1 MSNSIE
7 TEIIQYEARL
17 REAMLQ
23 SDVKALDELLAPELI
38 FTTHLGELVT
48 KKDDLEGHRSRTLA
62 IESLTPLEQT
72 IRIVGNVAIVLARVQ
87 IVGTYAGVP
96 SEEDL
101 RFTRVW
107 ASTSDGSWQVVV
119 AHSCVVA

>member
-48 KKDDLEGHRSRTLA
+48 KQDDLKGHSSGALA
-62 IESLTPLEQT
+62 IKSLTPLEQT
-72 IRIVGNVAIVLARVQ
+72 IRLVGNVAIVLARVYL
-87 IVGTYAGVP
+87 VGTYAGMP
-96 SEEDL
+96 SEADL

-107 ASTSDGSWQVVV
+107 ISTPNGWQVIV
-119 AHSCVVA
+119 AHSSVVA

>member
-1 MSNSIE
+1 MNNSIE
-7 TEIIQYEARL
+7 TEIIQYEAKL

-48 KKDDLEGHRSRTLA
+48 KQDDLKGHSSGTLA
-62 IESLTPLEQT
+62 IKSLTPLEQT
-72 IRIVGNVAIVLARVQ
+72 IRIVGDGAIVLARVY
-87 IVGTYAGVP
+87 IVGTYNGVP
-96 SEEDL
+96 SEADL

-107 ASTSDGSWQVVV
+107 VPTSNGWQVIV
-119 AHSCVVA
+119 AHSSVVA

>member
-1 MSNSIE
+1 MNNSIE
-7 TEIIQYEARL
+7 TEIIQYEAKL

-48 KKDDLEGHRSRTLA
+48 KKDDLEGHQSGQLA

-72 IRIVGNVAIVLARVQ
+72 IRIIGDVAIVLARVYL
-87 IVGTYAGVP
+87 VGTYNGVP
-96 SEEDL
+96 SEADF

-107 ASTSDGSWQVVV
+107 ASTSNGSWQVVI
-119 AHSCVVA
+119 AHSSIVA